1 MAFRIFQFVLEPRK
15 NPCEE
20 WRSQYLSNAM
30 SVSRRDFKAFWSVE
44 VLITPTLDICFRQI
58 IFSIL
63 LQVKDFITSQLC
75 IQVLIDM
82 ILLLKFLES

>member
-1 MAFRIFQFVLEPRK
+1 MHK
-15 NPCEE
+15 EE
-20 WRSQYLSNAM
+20 IL
-30 SVSRRDFKAFWSVE
+30 RRWSVV
-44 VLITPTLDICFRQI
+44 VLITPTSDICFRQI
-58 IFSIL
+58 ILSIL